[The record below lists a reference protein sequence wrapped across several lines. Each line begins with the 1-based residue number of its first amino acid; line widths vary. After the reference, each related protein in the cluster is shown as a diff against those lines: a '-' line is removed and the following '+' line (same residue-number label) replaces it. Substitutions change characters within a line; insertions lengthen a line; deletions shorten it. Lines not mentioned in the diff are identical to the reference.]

1 MEKLFWLKFICHAI
15 SECSCSFSPNFLFV
29 FSSEPICSTAGDLLA
44 VHLVEE
50 RNDKNL
56 RELKELQC
64 SQDSGY
70 SVVSHELRIPRKESL
85 WSAASSPARTERS
98 SCDKVTC
105 QRQLIRHGMT
115 PVSLPEKVSEL
126 VKIKGGRVKS
136 RTACTTNSTA
146 SQSLRSGSSG
156 KLFTAGSSP
165 HNRLWDKLTH
175 LDAVELQVIC

>member
-1 MEKLFWLKFICHAI
+1 MFNSWGSLNSALSRRK
-15 SECSCSFSPNFLFV
+15 
-29 FSSEPICSTAGDLLA
+29 
-44 VHLVEE
+44 E
-50 RNDKNL
+50 RQEL

-70 SVVSHELRIPRKESL
+70 SVVSHELRIPRKESMECCQFTR
-85 WSAASSPARTERS
+85 RTERS

-126 VKIKGGRVKS
+126 VKTKGGRVKS

>member
-1 MEKLFWLKFICHAI
+1 MFNSWGSLNSALSRRK
-15 SECSCSFSPNFLFV
+15 
-29 FSSEPICSTAGDLLA
+29 
-44 VHLVEE
+44 E
-50 RNDKNL
+50 RQEL

-70 SVVSHELRIPRKESL
+70 SVVSHELRIPHKESL

-126 VKIKGGRVKS
+126 VKTKGGRVKS

-156 KLFTAGSSP
+156 KLFTAGSLP